1 MVEPWSLIAE
11 RLDGADYDGDMV
23 KVIYEP
29 VICESIAS
37 HYKAAAEKTMDNFSN
52 RNNLPLLSIP
62 TAEPQLRDAG
72 DWYARFET
80 VRSTFSSRV
89 GQISNAALDRSMIAY
104 DESADD
110 ETREQNRKETE
121 TLAILTGLEID
132 SAKSGVKPDL
142 SVYLDSETARR
153 SHYLKYKRLLEDAE
167 ARPAWFEETFAEK
180 MKKYIENTD
189 WDSVTANVEK
199 LPYYAYMLKKN
210 TPSKVLKPASSSE
223 LFTFAKSPNWQDSLD
238 TALFEPIKE
247 LIDTYDSC
255 LRHIRSH
262 KHPMPG
268 NSKRQDIDRILIMRD
283 QEDTYDSES
292 LYALFTAIDATHI
305 KAVRDA
311 LRAEQWHFMKPEE
324 RFLSFLHEYLPE
336 EAFRA
341 YDGLFSDFRM
351 GGYRVSA
358 TSSVIL
364 TTPTDKRTKANCTT
378 KTTRPK

>member
-283 QEDTYDSES
+283 QEDTYD
-292 LYALFTAIDATHI
+292 
-305 KAVRDA
+305 
-311 LRAEQWHFMKPEE
+311 Q
-324 RFLSFLHEYLPE
+324 
-336 EAFRA
+336 
-341 YDGLFSDFRM
+341 
-351 GGYRVSA
+351 
-358 TSSVIL
+358 
-364 TTPTDKRTKANCTT
+364 
-378 KTTRPK
+378 

>member
-180 MKKYIENTD
+180 MKKY
-189 WDSVTANVEK
+189 K
-199 LPYYAYMLKKN
+199 
-210 TPSKVLKPASSSE
+210 
-223 LFTFAKSPNWQDSLD
+223 FAGLLIDVFMEIIGIVVP
-238 TALFEPIKE
+238 E
-247 LIDTYDSC
+247 LIINESMASVDS
-255 LRHIRSH
+255 
-262 KHPMPG
+262 G
-268 NSKRQDIDRILIMRD
+268 
-283 QEDTYDSES
+283 
-292 LYALFTAIDATHI
+292 A
-305 KAVRDA
+305 
-311 LRAEQWHFMKPEE
+311 
-324 RFLSFLHEYLPE
+324 
-336 EAFRA
+336 
-341 YDGLFSDFRM
+341 
-351 GGYRVSA
+351 
-358 TSSVIL
+358 
-364 TTPTDKRTKANCTT
+364 
-378 KTTRPK
+378 